1 MSRIRSIHPGLF
13 TDEAFVSISPIARI
27 FFIGLWTECDDNGS
41 FEWSPL
47 KLKMRILPADNA
59 DASEL
64 LAEIERERGIMRYE
78 VNGKAYGAVRN
89 FCQYQRPKKPNSV
102 HPQTD
107 EVRNWVNTDARST
120 RDGSEPVTHQL
131 PTPSEKPRQME
142 DGGCR
147 MEDGVKETPNGV
159 VDETST
165 DDPALKPQDVIDAWN
180 ELADRKGLRK
190 AIKLTDQRRKQIH
203 ARIRQNTLDE
213 WREALAAVERS
224 RFCCGENDRGWRADL
239 DFLLQPKSFTRL
251 IEGFYD
257 GAR

>member
-27 FFIGLWTECDDNGS
+27 FFIGLWTECDDTGS

-89 FCQYQRPKKPNSV
+89 FCQYQRPKKPNST
-102 HPQTD
+102 HSQTD
-107 EVRNWVNTDARST
+107 AVRKWVNTEARST

-131 PTPSEKPRQME
+131 PTDSENSRQMKDE
-142 DGGCR
+142 GCR
-147 MEDGVKETPNGV
+147 MEDGVNSVSNETV
-159 VDETST
+159 VDGAST
-165 DDPALKPQDVIDAWN
+165 VTLRPQDVVDAWN

-190 AIKLTDQRRKQIH
+190 AVKLTEQRKRQIH
-203 ARIRQNTLDE
+203 ARIRQNSLEE
-213 WREALAAVERS
+213 WQEALAAVERS